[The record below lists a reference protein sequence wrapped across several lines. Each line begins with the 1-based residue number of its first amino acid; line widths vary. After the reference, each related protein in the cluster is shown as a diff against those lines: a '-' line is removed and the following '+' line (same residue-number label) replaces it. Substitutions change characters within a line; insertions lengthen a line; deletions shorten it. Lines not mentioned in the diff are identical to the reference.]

1 MQTVDKI
8 NVLEIVPKD
17 LYFVLELSV
26 TQLAFMKML
35 FDHAPIH
42 FNGEKA
48 PEMIPAAKF
57 LNETLY
63 PFLKKIQ
70 DKEFGDL

>member
-1 MQTVDKI
+1 MNTVDKI
-8 NVLEIVPKD
+8 NVIEIVPKD

-35 FDHAPIH
+35 FDHAQID
-42 FNGEKA
+42 FNGEKE
-48 PEMIPAAKF
+48 PEMVPATKF
-57 LNETLY
+57 LHETLY